1 MQQGYIIIPETQF
14 QSWNRL
20 DCCCCWIQ
28 PLFLYIYI
36 YLLAFP
42 IYIPAA
48 DRFHMLYTAAAS
60 AALYSVSSSLYIC
73 CCCLLSPDPPPS
85 SCPAFPYI
93 IKVSAAASII
103 IVRHSAAE
111 RRHSRPYK
119 VSTSSVCRLISITQR
134 RPIHI
139 YFRYRCC
146 CCSTTVCIGTT
157 RSTRCAISS
166 APAPFSPFAQHAAG
180 AHALSDESN
189 ISTYC
194 LIPFV

>member
-36 YLLAFP
+36 SFGFSY
-42 IYIPAA
+42 IYTSSRSIS
-48 DRFHMLYTAAAS
+48 HVV
-60 AALYSVSSSLYIC
+60 YSSE
-73 CCCLLSPDPPPS
+73 CCLLSPDPPPS

-180 AHALSDESN
+180 AHTLSDESN

>member
-1 MQQGYIIIPETQF
+1 MNKCSRAI
-14 QSWNRL
+14 L
-20 DCCCCWIQ
+20 
-28 PLFLYIYI
+28 LFPRRNFNPGTDWTAAAAGFNLFSYIYI

-146 CCSTTVCIGTT
+146 CCSTTVCTVNKVCNIKCSCSFQSICSACCWGTH
-157 RSTRCAISS
+157 I
-166 APAPFSPFAQHAAG
+166 
-180 AHALSDESN
+180 
-189 ISTYC
+189 I
-194 LIPFV
+194 